1 MSTDIEPQVETHYE
15 GLFAFA
21 LSLAG
26 NRDDACELTQETFC
40 RFASKG
46 HQLRDRAKVKTW
58 LFTTLH
64 RVFLGWK
71 RRETRLPHVEMSS
84 VESELP
90 QLAPEAA
97 EGADAGLVMDVLM
110 QLEERY
116 RAPLMLFYLEDHSY
130 QEIAEILDTPVGT
143 IMSRLSRGKE
153 QMRRRLT
160 SGLAEDAPRVVSLPA
175 SRQRS
180 TS

>member
-1 MSTDIEPQVETHYE
+1 MDIELAVETYHE

-26 NRDDACELTQETFC
+26 NRDDACELTQEAFC

-46 HQLRDRAKVKTW
+46 HQLRDQAKVKTW
-58 LFTTLH
+58 LFTTLY
-64 RVFLGWK
+64 REFLGWK
-71 RRETRLPHVEMSS
+71 RRETRLPHFEMSIVEHELPHLEPEV
-84 VESELP
+84 VES
-90 QLAPEAA
+90 
-97 EGADAGLVMDVLM
+97 ADAGLVMEALL

-130 QEIAEILDTPVGT
+130 EEIAAILDTPVGT
-143 IMSRLSRGKE
+143 VMSRLSRGKE
-153 QMRRRLT
+153 QLRRV
-160 SGLAEDAPRVVSLPA
+160 LATDLSDSVPRMVSIPIH
-175 SRQRS
+175 RQRP

>member
-1 MSTDIEPQVETHYE
+1 MDMETTVENFYE

-26 NRDDACELTQETFC
+26 NRDDAGELTQETFC

-46 HQLRDRAKVKTW
+46 HQLRDPAKVKTW
-58 LFTTLH
+58 LFTTLY

-71 RRETRLPHVEMSS
+71 RRETRLPHFEMTT

-90 QLAPEAA
+90 HLAPDVVET
-97 EGADAGLVMDVLM
+97 ADAGLILEALL

-116 RAPLMLFYLEDHSY
+116 RAPLMLFYLEEHSY
-130 QEIAEILDTPVGT
+130 EDIAGILDVPVGT
-143 IMSRLSRGKE
+143 IMSRLSRGK
-153 QMRRRLT
+153 QQLRRV
-160 SGLAEDAPRVVSLPA
+160 LAADLSDSVPHTISIPIN
-175 SRQRS
+175 RQRPRS
-180 TS
+180 

>member
-1 MSTDIEPQVETHYE
+1 MDMETVVEAHYE

-26 NRDDACELTQETFC
+26 KRDDACELTQETFC

-46 HQLRDRAKVKTW
+46 HQLRDVARVKTW
-58 LFTTLH
+58 LFTTLY
-64 RVFLGWK
+64 RIFLGWK
-71 RRETRLPHVEMSS
+71 RRETRLPHFEMSD

-90 QLAPEAA
+90 HLSPEAA
-97 EGADAGLVMDVLM
+97 EGADAGLVMDALM

-116 RAPLMLFYLEDHSY
+116 RAPLMLFYLEGHSY
-130 QEIAEILDTPVGT
+130 EEIAAILDTPVGT

-153 QMRRRLT
+153 QMRRMLAT
-160 SGLAEDAPRVVSLPA
+160 GLAGETPRIVSLHTH
-175 SRQRS
+175 RQRS
-180 TS
+180 SS

>member
-1 MSTDIEPQVETHYE
+1 METTVEAHYQ

-26 NRDDACELTQETFC
+26 NRDDACELTQEAFC

-58 LFTTLH
+58 LFTTLY

-90 QLAPEAA
+90 HLTPEAA
-97 EGADAGLVMDVLM
+97 EGADAGLVMDALL
-110 QLEERY
+110 QLEDRY
-116 RAPLMLFYLEDHSY
+116 RTPLMLFYLEDHSY
-130 QEIAEILDTPVGT
+130 QEIADILDTPIGT
-143 IMSRLSRGKE
+143 VMSRLSRGKE
-153 QMRRRLT
+153 QMRQMLT
-160 SGLAEDAPRVVSLPA
+160 IGLAEKAPRVIHLPVNRQN
-175 SRQRS
+175 SRP
-180 TS
+180 

>member
-1 MSTDIEPQVETHYE
+1 MDIELAVETYHE

-40 RFASKG
+40 RFAGKG
-46 HQLRDRAKVKTW
+46 HQLRDQAKIKAW
-58 LFTTLH
+58 LFTTLY

-71 RRETRLPHVEMSS
+71 RRESRLPHFEMST
-84 VESELP
+84 VEHELP
-90 QLAPEAA
+90 HLAPEVV
-97 EGADAGLVMDVLM
+97 ESADASLIMEALL

-130 QEIAEILDTPVGT
+130 EEIAVILDTPVGT
-143 IMSRLSRGKE
+143 VMSRLSRGKE
-153 QMRRRLT
+153 QLRRV
-160 SGLAEDAPRVVSLPA
+160 LATDLSDSVPRTVSLPIH
-175 SRQRS
+175 RQRP

>member
-1 MSTDIEPQVETHYE
+1 MDMDLTVETYYE
-15 GLFAFA
+15 GLFAFG

-46 HQLRDRAKVKTW
+46 HQLRDPAKVKTW
-58 LFTTLH
+58 LFTTLY

-71 RRETRLPHVEMSS
+71 RRENRLPHLEMSV
-84 VESELP
+84 VEHELP
-90 QLAPEAA
+90 HLAPEAV
-97 EGADAGLVMDVLM
+97 ESADAGLILEALL

-116 RAPLMLFYLEDHSY
+116 RAPLVLFYLEDHSY
-130 QEIAEILDTPVGT
+130 DEIAEVLDTPVGT

-153 QMRRRLT
+153 QLRRL
-160 SGLAEDAPRVVSLPA
+160 LAKDLSDSLPRTIPLPIH
-175 SRQRS
+175 RQRP

>member
-1 MSTDIEPQVETHYE
+1 MELTVETYHE

-46 HQLRDRAKVKTW
+46 YQLRDLARVKTW
-58 LFTTLH
+58 LFTTLY

-71 RRETRLPHVEMSS
+71 RRESRLPHFEMST

-90 QLAPEAA
+90 HLSPDVVEN
-97 EGADAGLVMDVLM
+97 ADAGLVTEALL

-130 QEIAEILDTPVGT
+130 EEISEILDVPVGT
-143 IMSRLSRGKE
+143 VMSRLSRGKE
-153 QMRRRLT
+153 QLRRV
-160 SGLAEDAPRVVSLPA
+160 LAADLSDSVPRTLSIPTH
-175 SRQRS
+175 RQRP

>member
-1 MSTDIEPQVETHYE
+1 MDIELVVETYHE

-46 HQLRDRAKVKTW
+46 HQLRERDKVKTW
-58 LFTTLH
+58 LFTTLY
-64 RVFLGWK
+64 RLFLGWK
-71 RRETRLPHVEMSS
+71 RRESRLPHFEMSA
-84 VESELP
+84 VEHELP
-90 QLAPEAA
+90 HLAPEVV
-97 EGADAGLVMDVLM
+97 ESTDAGLIMEALL

-130 QEIAEILDTPVGT
+130 EEIAAILDTPVGT
-143 IMSRLSRGKE
+143 VMSRLSRGKE
-153 QMRRRLT
+153 QLRRV
-160 SGLAEDAPRVVSLPA
+160 LATELSDSVPRTVSIPIH
-175 SRQRS
+175 RQRP